1 MPDDR
6 QSSPPP
12 CRPGITPVGP
22 SREQAVPGKGEQ
34 GQQHRTDADW
44 RDQEVPGHIVDN
56 HHKWIDPR
64 RRVKRPGQMHCDIA
78 SPTASAA
85 AHGPGPKNLTMS
97 SPMNVETRWPP
108 IRARGC
114 AGSALGEPSTVTI
127 DVAKGIATSGKA
139 ALAENTSMPAIAT
152 APPVA
157 PARMASNLVLSPMEP
172 GEYAKASAA
181 RRMQPQPESKHRAHS
196 RRAGMKSAHRSVQRA
211 WRQTTFWS
219 SVRP

>member
-22 SREQAVPGKGEQ
+22 SREQAVPGKREQ
-34 GQQHRTDADW
+34 CEQHRTDADR

-56 HHKWIDPR
+56 HHQRIDPR
-64 RRVKRPGQMHCDIA
+64 RRVKRPCQMHADHA
-78 SPTASAA
+78 QSAGNRRPPRPR
-85 AHGPGPKNLTMS
+85 AHGPGPKSLTMS
-97 SPMNVETRWPP
+97 TPTNGETRWPP

-114 AGSALGEPSTVTI
+114 AGPALGEPSTVTI

-139 ALAENTSMPAIAT
+139 ALAENASMPAIAT

-157 PARMASNLVLSPMEP
+157 PARIASNLVLSH
-172 GEYAKASAA
+172 
-181 RRMQPQPESKHRAHS
+181 MQSK
-196 RRAGMKSAHRSVQRA
+196 GMQSLE
-211 WRQTTFWS
+211 
-219 SVRP
+219 